1 MQKFYVYRFKNEEN
15 EIIYVGKT
23 KNLEQRIRTHFG
35 KQGHL
40 PKECYEEVRKIEFLV
55 VEKESLMGIKELYY
69 IAKYQPKYNVKDK
82 SDYLLFS
89 ALEEGDKWEDCLYA
103 KGFVNETLTK
113 KELELKEENAELKR
127 QMINLRNN
135 LENKHFKEL
144 EKLRK
149 EYEEINEVKN
159 LFAKWHEEQC
169 RIISAYER
177 KTDWIW
183 CKNKKKLVRNYNK

>member
-23 KNLEQRIRTHFG
+23 KNFKQRMITHFSG
-35 KQGHL
+35 YGHL

-55 VEKESLMGIKELYY
+55 FEKESLMGIKELYY

-82 SDYLLFS
+82 SDYLVFS

-103 KGFVNETLTK
+103 KQFVNKEPTK
-113 KELELKEENAELKR
+113 KELELMEEIAVLKQ

-135 LENKHFKEL
+135 LQNKHFKEM
-144 EKLRK
+144 ERLRK
-149 EYEEINEVKN
+149 KYEEINEVKN
-159 LFAKWHEEQC
+159 LFAKWNEESH

-177 KTDWIW
+177 KTNLIW
-183 CKNKKKLVRNYNK
+183 CKNRKKLVRNYNK